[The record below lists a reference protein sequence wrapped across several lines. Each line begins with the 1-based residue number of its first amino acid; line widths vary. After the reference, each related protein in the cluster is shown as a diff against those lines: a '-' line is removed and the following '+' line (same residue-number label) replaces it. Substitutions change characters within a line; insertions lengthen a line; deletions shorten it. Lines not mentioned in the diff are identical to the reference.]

1 MSHLVAHDP
10 DERSTLRLIATDLYE
25 VWLLGWTPGQQVEL
39 HDHGPSH
46 AAFRVVE
53 GSLTELEPN
62 PPKLRRRLLT
72 TGSRRTVPS
81 GTVHDVLNDSP
92 AMATSI
98 HAYSPPLSAM
108 TFYDATA
115 TRVLRSER
123 VEPIAPCWTA

>member
-1 MSHLVAHDP
+1 M
-10 DERSTLRLIATDLYE
+10 
-25 VWLLGWTPGQQVEL
+25 
-39 HDHGPSH
+39 
-46 AAFRVVE
+46 
-53 GSLTELEPN
+53 
-62 PPKLRRRLLT
+62 
-72 TGSRRTVPS
+72 VPS

-123 VEPIAPCWTA
+123 VEPIAPVLDSSSIWPVTGVPQVAYQ